1 MKERKFVVYYQDENY
16 INKRVVFETLEE
28 ALAFAKEIEH
38 LPFELTE
45 L

>member
-1 MKERKFVVYYQDENY
+1 MKNRKWVVYYQDEDY
-16 INKRVVFETLEE
+16 IYKKVIFDSLDE